1 VARCAPATL
10 GRMPTAAIDSRRLPA
25 VAARA
30 VSKSFTVPE
39 ERRHTLKER
48 VLHPRRHIRCQTFT
62 ALNDISFSVARGEFF
77 GIAGRNG
84 SGKST
89 LLKCIA
95 GIYGAEGDIWCRGRL
110 STFIELGVGFNPDL
124 AARDN
129 VVMNGIMLGLS
140 PREARKRYE
149 SVIEFAELEEFKD
162 LKLKN
167 YSSGMHVRLAFS
179 VAIQV
184 DADILLID
192 EVLAVGD
199 AAFQQKCFDVFNDI
213 RDSGKT
219 IIFVTHDMGSM
230 QRFCHRALLLERGST
245 VYLGE
250 PHEVADRYLEL
261 NFGRDPEAAAQ
272 AKEERSGD
280 GEARVIEAW
289 VEDAVGERLA
299 TFPQQSRITLNARVR
314 FMVDVEDPA
323 SSVYV
328 LNEEHKAVVVAN
340 TAIDD
345 ERSGRFFAGEE
356 VVFSFTFDNV
366 LAPGRY
372 SPMFTIA
379 HRGSGLDLLDRFEGA
394 FSFIVTGITPQGGI
408 VDLPVHAGIRRAS
421 SPAIERSEV

>member
-1 VARCAPATL
+1 
-10 GRMPTAAIDSRRLPA
+10 MPSPAIDGGRLPA
-25 VAARA
+25 VVARS
-30 VSKSFTVPE
+30 VSKAFTVPE
-39 ERRHTLKER
+39 ERTHTLKER
-48 VLHPRRHIRCQTFT
+48 VLHPRRKIRHQTFR
-62 ALNDISFSVARGEFF
+62 ALKDITFDVKEGEFF

-89 LLKCIA
+89 LLKCLA
-95 GIYGAEGDIWCRGRL
+95 GIYQADGDIWCRGRL
-110 STFIELGVGFNPDL
+110 STFIELGIGFNPDM

-140 PREARKRYE
+140 PREAKKRYE

-199 AAFQQKCFDVFNDI
+199 AAFQQKCFDVFNDL
-213 RDSGKT
+213 RDKGKT

-230 QRFCHRALLLERGST
+230 QRFCHRALLLERGSP

-250 PHEVADRYLEL
+250 THEVADRYLEL
-261 NFGRDPEAAAQ
+261 NFGRDPEAIAQ
-272 AKEERSGD
+272 DGERPGD
-280 GEARVIEAW
+280 GDARVVEAW
-289 VEDAVGERLA
+289 VENDRGERVPRA
-299 TFPQQSRITLNARVR
+299 AQHERVTLSARVQ
-314 FMVDVEDPA
+314 FNVAVEDPSA
-323 SSVYV
+323 SLYI

-340 TAIDD
+340 TAIEN
-345 ERSGRFFAGEE
+345 ERSGRFHSGEE
-356 VVFSFTFDNV
+356 IVFSFSFDNV

-379 HRGSGLDLLDRFEGA
+379 HRGTGLDLLDRFEGG
-394 FSFIVTGITPQGGI
+394 FSFVVTGPEALGGL
-408 VDLPVHAGIRRAS
+408 VDLPVRSGVARVTHPYVERTRA
-421 SPAIERSEV
+421 

>member
-1 VARCAPATL
+1 MPSPAVD
-10 GRMPTAAIDSRRLPA
+10 GGRLPA
-25 VAARA
+25 VVARS

-39 ERRHTLKER
+39 ERTHTLKER
-48 VLHPRRHIRCQTFT
+48 VLHPRRRIRHQTFR
-62 ALNDISFSVARGEFF
+62 ALNDISFEVAEGEFF

-89 LLKCIA
+89 LLKCMA
-95 GIYGAEGDIWCRGRL
+95 GIYGADGDIWCRGRL
-110 STFIELGVGFNPDL
+110 STFIELGVGFNPDM

-129 VVMNGIMLGLS
+129 VVMNGIMMGLT

-149 SVIEFAELEEFKD
+149 AVIEFAELQEFKD

-199 AAFQQKCFDVFNDI
+199 AAFQQKCFDVFNEM

-219 IIFVTHDMGSM
+219 IIFVTHDMGAM
-230 QRFCHRALLLERGST
+230 QRFCHRALLLERGSP
-245 VYLGE
+245 VYMGD
-250 PHEVADRYLEL
+250 PPEVADRYLEL
-261 NFGRDPEAAAQ
+261 NFGRDPEAEGAQ
-272 AKEERSGD
+272 AEERRGD

-289 VEDAVGERLA
+289 VEGPQGERLPA
-299 TFPQQSRITLNARVR
+299 VPQHQRMTLSARVR

-323 SSVYV
+323 ASVYV
-328 LNEEHKAVVVAN
+328 LNEEHKAVLVAN
-340 TAIDD
+340 TAIEN
-345 ERSGRFFAGEE
+345 ERSGRFRAGEE
-356 VVFSFTFDNV
+356 VTFSFSFDNV

-372 SPMFTIA
+372 SPMFTLA
-379 HRGSGLDLLDRFEGA
+379 HRGSGLDVIDRFEGS
-394 FSFIVTGITPQGGI
+394 FSFVVTGPWAQGGI
-408 VDLPVHAGIRRAS
+408 IDLPVHS
-421 SPAIERSEV
+421 TVSRSAAVHPQETQV